1 MEPRQIEGWAPEG
14 MIMTTVRE
22 ACRGRRANAWS
33 SGLAILALTFGL
45 ASASHAEE
53 YEPSN
58 AGQPLRVAAYVI
70 HPVGVIYDYLIL
82 RPAFWIGSQEPFR
95 TLFGRAD

>member
-1 MEPRQIEGWAPEG
+1 MTSRRDPRES
-14 MIMTTVRE
+14 
-22 ACRGRRANAWS
+22 RRAPALVTWLAS
-33 SGLAILALTFGL
+33 LVLAIGLTT
-45 ASASHAEE
+45 AVHAEE

-95 TLFGRAD
+95 TLFGRSD

>member
-1 MEPRQIEGWAPEG
+1 
-14 MIMTTVRE
+14 MTTKQ
-22 ACRGRRANAWS
+22 AGAGRRAKTWT
-33 SGLAILALTFGL
+33 SGLAILVFTIGL
-45 ASASHAEE
+45 ASSTHAEE

>member
-1 MEPRQIEGWAPEG
+1 MMGRWTVRWTPER
-14 MIMTTVRE
+14 MVMTKERE
-22 ACRGRRANAWS
+22 ACAGRRAKAWA
-33 SGLAILALTFGL
+33 SGLAILVLTVGL
-45 ASASHAEE
+45 ANATQAEE
-53 YEPSN
+53 YDPSN

>member
-1 MEPRQIEGWAPEG
+1 MELRQIEGWAPEG
-14 MIMTTVRE
+14 MVMTTERE
-22 ACRGRRANAWS
+22 AGRGRRANAWA
-33 SGLAILALTFGL
+33 SGLAMLVLAVGL
-45 ASASHAEE
+45 ASATHAEE

-95 TLFGRAD
+95 TLFGRSD

>member
-1 MEPRQIEGWAPEG
+1 MTSRRDPRES
-14 MIMTTVRE
+14 
-22 ACRGRRANAWS
+22 RRAPALVTWLAS
-33 SGLAILALTFGL
+33 LVLAIGLTT
-45 ASASHAEE
+45 AVQAEE

-95 TLFGRAD
+95 TLFGRSD